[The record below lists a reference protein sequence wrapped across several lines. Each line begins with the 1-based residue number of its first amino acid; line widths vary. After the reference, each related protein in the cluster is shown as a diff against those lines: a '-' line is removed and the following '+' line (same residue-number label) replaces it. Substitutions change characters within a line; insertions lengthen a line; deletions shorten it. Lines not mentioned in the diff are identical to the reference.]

1 MRISDWSSDV
11 CSSDLLFLSGAVRFD
26 ENDGFRD
33 ATTWRATAA
42 YVFPEAGTR
51 FHGSYATGVTHPN
64 FFELFG
70 FNPGTFQGNPDL
82 TPEKS
87 EGWYIGIEQKFLG
100 DRFVLD
106 LPYFEVDLQI

>member
-11 CSSDLLFLSGAVRFD
+11 CSSDLPAANQKQDTTDYGFVGEYRLGLWDRLFLSGAVRFD

-51 FHGSYATGVTHPN
+51 FHGRHATGVPNPN

-70 FNPGTFQGNPDL
+70 FNPTGRATWMEREWPD
-82 TPEKS
+82 ES
-87 EGWYIGIEQKFLG
+87 I
-100 DRFVLD
+100 
-106 LPYFEVDLQI
+106 